1 MPINS
6 AKKILL
12 SLFPLYLEGNGSRVR
27 VTIKD
32 EGIGLQEEDIANLF
46 TRFYQGKHSFQGNGI
61 GLSYAKQLVEMH
73 GGIIG
78 AQNNETKGAT
88 FFSHYRI
95 DRKPPTFNL
104 HLKPI

>member
-1 MPINS
+1 MTNAYKFSEENS
-6 AKKILL
+6 TVTV
-12 SLFPLYLEGNGSRVR
+12 STYLEGNGSRVR

-73 GGIIG
+73 GASSEPKIM
-78 AQNNETKGAT
+78 
-88 FFSHYRI
+88 
-95 DRKPPTFNL
+95 KPKERLLFHITV
-104 HLKPI
+104 

>member
-6 AKKILL
+6 AKKTLPL
-12 SLFPLYLEGNGSRVR
+12 QFPLIWKATEPHPDNCKGRRNRTS
-27 VTIKD
+27 K
-32 EGIGLQEEDIANLF
+32 EDIANLF
-46 TRFYQGKHSFQGNGI
+46 TRFYQGKHSLQGSGI

-88 FFSHYRI
+88 FFSPYRI
-95 DRKPPTFNL
+95 DRKPPTFNP

>member
-12 SLFPLYLEGNGSRVR
+12 SLFPLTLEGNGSRVR

-73 GGIIG
+73 GASSEPKIM
-78 AQNNETKGAT
+78 
-88 FFSHYRI
+88 
-95 DRKPPTFNL
+95 KPKERLLFHITV
-104 HLKPI
+104 